1 MRAAAKMKN
10 RQLAASYEGW
20 LDYID
25 KRLRF
30 KYLAFK
36 IFRRLEHSIALK
48 GMNKWKFVIY
58 AMKKYENDIKGYGNV
73 AK

>member
-1 MRAAAKMKN
+1 MKN

-36 IFRRLEHSIALK
+36 ILDLEHSIK
-48 GMNKWKFVIY
+48 R
-58 AMKKYENDIKGYGNV
+58 YEQMEICHLCYEKV
-73 AK
+73 